1 MCYDNIKSD
10 FITTENYHIR
20 LKPETSKKLIEA
32 IKNNFNQRY
41 IYKNKQYALEIIMLE
56 NIKEFAKYLSNNKK
70 DLDFYIPEIKITR
83 NDDNEIRE
91 KVISITPEER
101 KKRKINKSTLWYQ
114 QKKIKEGK
122 PLKLYQK
129 TIAKL

>member
-1 MCYDNIKSD
+1 MLGLKVCYDNIKSD

-70 DLDFYIPEIKITR
+70 RSGLLYSR
-83 NDDNEIRE
+83 NKN
-91 KVISITPEER
+91 
-101 KKRKINKSTLWYQ
+101 N
-114 QKKIKEGK
+114 QK
-122 PLKLYQK
+122 
-129 TIAKL
+129 